1 MVRKTNK
8 TKRTLP
14 NGILLKQE
22 DIHVGDLLLEKKA
35 NRLIWITNIGE
46 SSKTAD
52 FIILDNGLEAWD
64 TLGNIVRDINEKE
77 LEHYPVSRT

>member
-1 MVRKTNK
+1 MRKTNK
-8 TKRTLP
+8 TKRTSP
-14 NGILLKQE
+14 NGVQIKDL
-22 DIHVGDLLLEKKA
+22 HVGDLLLEKKA
-35 NRLIWITNIGE
+35 NRLIWITKIGE

-64 TLGNIVRDINEKE
+64 TIGNIVRDINEKE

>member
-1 MVRKTNK
+1 VKKTNK
-8 TKRTLP
+8 TKSTSP
-14 NGILLKQE
+14 NGIQIKDL
-22 DIHVGDLLLEKKA
+22 HVGDLLLEKKA
-35 NRLIWITNIGE
+35 NRLIWITKIGE

-52 FIILDNGLEAWD
+52 FIILDDGLEAWD

>member
-1 MVRKTNK
+1 MKKTNK
-8 TKRTLP
+8 TKRISP

-22 DIHVGDLLLEKKA
+22 DIHVGDLLLQKKD
-35 NRLIWITNIGE
+35 NRLFWITKIGE

>member
-8 TKRTLP
+8 TKRISP
-14 NGILLKQE
+14 NGILLKQG
-22 DIHVGDLLLEKKA
+22 DIHVGDLLLGKKD
-35 NRLIWITNIGE
+35 NRLIWITKICE

-52 FIILDNGLEAWD
+52 FIMLDNGLEVWD

-77 LEHYPVSRT
+77 LEYYPVSPT

>member
-1 MVRKTNK
+1 MRKTNK
-8 TKRTLP
+8 TKRTSP

-22 DIHVGDLLLEKKA
+22 DIHVGDLLLQKKDDK
-35 NRLIWITNIGE
+35 LFWITNIGE

-52 FIILDNGLEAWD
+52 FIYLHNNLEAWD